1 MRSIITHTLLLI
13 LTIIII
19 QTLTAQ
25 APQKKIDSI
34 ISSLPQITNDTQKIH
49 LLNRIAWD
57 ISYNSFEK
65 GIDYSYK
72 AIILAKKINYEKGL
86 SKAYNTLATIYTDL
100 GMSNEAIK
108 YHEMALKISKKLN
121 LKSGIASTY
130 ANIGIIYGN
139 QNNNELAKNYFLHSN
154 KIFKELND
162 IDAIV
167 KTYLALNQSYR
178 DLGMIDSSRYYL
190 DKGFEEAKK
199 IPEDKH
205 LYAYL
210 LLEKAKIAIRDKNY
224 SFAILQIK
232 AAEEIYKEISSN
244 YDIFDVYNTYGD
256 LYKAQEKYNLAI
268 NFYNK
273 CLEYSKYSQLTG
285 TANVFSKL
293 AECYNKTGNYKE
305 AYQLQIK
312 YQSLKDSIIS
322 DRSKNQ
328 LMVME
333 LQFKN
338 EKTQLELENLK
349 NLNQLQSTE
358 IQKQN
363 TQKITLGIG
372 LLLMLI
378 LAFFIYRGYHQKK
391 KANELITVQK
401 REVEKQK
408 TIVEEQNKEILD
420 SIAYAKR
427 LQEAIL
433 PPSEVIKSTFSN
445 SLIFYKPKDI
455 VAGDFYWMQKSNDE
469 VLFAVAD
476 CTGHGVP
483 GAMVSIVCSNALNRS
498 VKEFNITQPAQIL
511 NKVSELVEENFS
523 TNESNVQD
531 GMDISLCKLNPKT
544 LALEYAG
551 AQNPLWIIRNGE
563 LIEYKAD
570 KQPIGKYTD
579 RKPFTN
585 HSIQLEKND
594 TLFLFSDGYADQFGG
609 DNGKKLK
616 TSNLKKILCSIQEV
630 DMEKQLEF
638 IKINF
643 ERWKGALE
651 QIDDVCIMGIKI

>member
-1 MRSIITHTLLLI
+1 MIKRLNAILFLITICLSASVFSQSSQKKLDSLI
-13 LTIIII
+13 ASI
-19 QTLTAQ
+19 QTI
-25 APQKKIDSI
+25 K
-34 ISSLPQITNDTQKIH
+34 NDTHKVNV
-49 LLNRIAWD
+49 LNKIAWD

-65 GIDYSYK
+65 GIDYCYK
-72 AIILAKKINYEKGL
+72 AIIIAKKINYEKGL

-108 YHEMALKISKKLN
+108 YHEMALKISKRLN

-139 QNNNELAKNYFLHSN
+139 QNNNELAKSYFLHSN
-154 KIFKELND
+154 KIFNDLND

-167 KTYLALNQSYR
+167 KTYLALNQTYR
-178 DLGMIDSSRYYL
+178 ELGMIDSSRYYL
-190 DKGFEEAKK
+190 EKGFEEAKK
-199 IPEDKH
+199 IPKNKH

-210 LLEKAKIAIRDKNY
+210 LLEKAKMAIREENY
-224 SFAILQIK
+224 AYAILQIK
-232 AAEEIYKEISSN
+232 AAEEIYKEINSN

-285 TANVFSKL
+285 VANVFNKL

-305 AYQLQIK
+305 AYKLHVN
-312 YQSLKDSIIS
+312 YQALKDSIVS

-333 LQFKN
+333 MQFKN

-349 NLNQLQSTE
+349 NLNQLQSAE

-363 TQKITLGIG
+363 TQKIALGIG
-372 LLLMLI
+372 LLLML
-378 LAFFIYRGYHQKK
+378 AMVFFIFRGYNQKK
-391 KANELITVQK
+391 KANELITFQK
-401 REVEKQK
+401 QEVEKQK
-408 TIVEEQNKEILD
+408 TIVEEKNKEILD

-427 LQEAIL
+427 LQDAIL
-433 PPSEVIKSTFSN
+433 PPSEVINSTFNN
-445 SLIFYKPKDI
+445 SLIFYQPKDI
-455 VAGDFYWMQKSNDE
+455 VAGDFYWMQKAKDE

-531 GMDISLCKLNPKT
+531 GMDISLCKLNFQT
-544 LALEYAG
+544 LSLEYAG
-551 AQNPLWIIRNGE
+551 AQNPLWIIRNNE

-570 KQPIGKYTD
+570 KQPIGKYAD

-585 HSIQLEKND
+585 HTIQLEKND

-638 IKINF
+638 IKMNF
-643 ERWKGALE
+643 ERWKGNIE
-651 QIDDVCIMGIKI
+651 QVDDVCIMGIKV